1 MTIARRLIVL
11 LAVPLLTFFGLGLFM
26 RAQLARI
33 EDRTRFVAESRVV
46 ALARLG
52 DISRSFT
59 ELRVNL
65 RSQLLAKDDA
75 ERARARAA
83 FDEDRAELSRL
94 LADYA
99 DRRSTS
105 DHGRRLLNDFR
116 TGSERWVENAE
127 AAMAMADAGRQEEA
141 TALLFGPSIAG
152 LGVTVS
158 KVSLEWIKYN
168 EQIATDAGQAAL
180 TAIDNSQTQPAGRGG
195 GGAGLFRAHRLPH
208 ISQHRHADQ
217 GTGSVGQDDCCRRLR
232 RGRSVHVGDRR
243 NRWSGAFD

>member
-94 LADYA
+94 LVDYA

-105 DHGRRLLNDFR
+105 DHGRAI
-116 TGSERWVENAE
+116 AE
-127 AAMAMADAGRQEEA
+127 
-141 TALLFGPSIAG
+141 
-152 LGVTVS
+152 
-158 KVSLEWIKYN
+158 
-168 EQIATDAGQAAL
+168 
-180 TAIDNSQTQPAGRGG
+180 
-195 GGAGLFRAHRLPH
+195 RLP
-208 ISQHRHADQ
+208 IRQRA
-217 GTGSVGQDDCCRRLR
+217 VG
-232 RGRSVHVGDRR
+232 
-243 NRWSGAFD
+243 